1 MARILI
7 VDDSPADLKFM
18 ESALRAGQHDVLALG
33 DPAGVEDAVARVRP
47 DLLLLDVVM
56 PGRNGYEVLRAL
68 RRGPQGAPFKV
79 LLVSSKGQDTDVKW
93 GLRQGADGYVVKPYT
108 PEQLLSA
115 VAQHVG

>member
-18 ESALRAGQHDVLALG
+18 ETALRPAAHDVLTLQ
-33 DPAGVEDAVARVRP
+33 DPAGVEAAVDRDRP

-68 RRGPQGAPFKV
+68 RRQPGGTPFKV
-79 LLVSSKGQDTDVKW
+79 ILVSSKGQDSDVKW
-93 GLRQGADGYVVKPYT
+93 GLRQGADDYLIKPYT
-108 PEQLLSA
+108 PDQIQAL
-115 VAQHVG
+115 VARHLG